1 MGIEYSIH
9 YFNFCFISIT
19 LLLVWFQVIRFIKHD
34 IRINMGS
41 KNVLN
46 ALSKDAYP
54 SYQSIRDL
62 GAVVEKYAGCIANN
76 NVEAAVV
83 GGKQKKVCQ

>member
-1 MGIEYSIH
+1 
-9 YFNFCFISIT
+9 
-19 LLLVWFQVIRFIKHD
+19 
-34 IRINMGS
+34 MGS

-62 GAVVEKYAGCIANN
+62 EAVVLKYAGCLTDKNEE
-76 NVEAAVV
+76 VTVSS
-83 GGKQKKVCQ
+83 GKQKKVC